1 MRGYAI
7 KELQKGVTPV
17 KYTNTKYHH
26 LCRALGALALSAA
39 FCMPALTAGAANST
53 YQPTPSMRE
62 VQGTQQNRQ
71 PGYTPG
77 QTESRRP
84 STPSQESVRR
94 QGNRNDTN
102 RPQQPPQEINRQP
115 VQPTQ
120 DQGRQNQPRPENGNR
135 PSDQGRQT
143 QR

>member
-1 MRGYAI
+1 M
-7 KELQKGVTPV
+7 

-77 QTESRRP
+77 QTESRGP
-84 STPSQESVRR
+84 STPSQENVRR
-94 QGNRNDTN
+94 QGNRNETN
-102 RPQQPPQEINRQP
+102 RQQQPPQEINRQP

-120 DQGRQNQPRPENGNR
+120 DKGQQQNQPRPEEGSQPRPENGNQQSVQPTR
-135 PSDQGRQT
+135 R
-143 QR
+143 